1 MGWQGQVQICRQTS
15 GLRSFWPCRQGLEA
29 LSLIW
34 AHSPARGQLPSFCP
48 ASEKA
53 ATAGSKA
60 GSLSPG
66 AQAKSSVR
74 SGAEI
79 AKVSQGC
86 GAWTCAGRLGGIW
99 AAGHQAEQED
109 GLTPVLPHP
118 NATAGSQEAQG
129 GTPTGGTQAIPSHR
143 VKTRP

>member
-79 AKVSQGC
+79 GKVVGRGHVL
-86 GAWTCAGRLGGIW
+86 GAWGVSGPQGTRLSRR
-99 AAGHQAEQED
+99 
-109 GLTPVLPHP
+109 
-118 NATAGSQEAQG
+118 TASPPCCLIQM
-129 GTPTGGTQAIPSHR
+129 
-143 VKTRP
+143 